1 MHNMIG
7 DRSSSTRAPMNM
19 RYIRNP
25 ELLKTGM
32 LVGED
37 QPLITGSKTPSPIGT
52 WEGDD
57 TREHSR
63 LQEFGS
69 ARHKHVDRS
78 ICMRAPRDRK
88 RTRH

>member
-1 MHNMIG
+1 MHNMID

-37 QPLITGSKTPSPIGT
+37 PP
-52 WEGDD
+52 DY
-57 TREHSR
+57 R
-63 LQEFGS
+63 
-69 ARHKHVDRS
+69 
-78 ICMRAPRDRK
+78 
-88 RTRH
+88 